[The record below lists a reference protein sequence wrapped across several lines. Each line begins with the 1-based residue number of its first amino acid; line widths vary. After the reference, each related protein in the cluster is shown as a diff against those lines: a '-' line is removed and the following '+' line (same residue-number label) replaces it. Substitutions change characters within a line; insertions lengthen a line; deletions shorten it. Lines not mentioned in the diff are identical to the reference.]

1 MAPGGTVGNTE
12 VVRELQEVRRG
23 RGLQADDLHGRVGP
37 RLCAASGITD
47 TDPPA
52 AVRRKLTLRLAEL
65 CGLLPSDLE
74 LAARVA
80 LGLHEDAEGQF
91 LDRRVE
97 WLATH
102 FDRDPKTA
110 RRRIDQAFRLL
121 SEHLDEHNSRN
132 DDTSEY
138 APDGWYIAS
147 MRAAVRM
154 DTDPPQLTEQR
165 TIVATVDSLDEIMVA
180 LAAPKDFDGTE
191 SQERIAAEMIYGGE
205 IVEEHHPTGS
215 YARFVL
221 RLPQPLSLGQRHEY
235 GIQFTS
241 YPRSLMR
248 PFYVLTS
255 LRRCDHFTAS
265 IRFGSKHTP
274 DAVWRV
280 SGVPPR
286 ALDDF
291 TPTDNL
297 ITVDRVGD
305 VSVEFHELRPG
316 LSYGAQWIMRR
327 DTRASGD

>member
-1 MAPGGTVGNTE
+1 MSNPDII
-12 VVRELQEVRRG
+12 RELQEVRRG
-23 RGLQADDLHGRVGP
+23 RGLQADDLHGRVGL
-37 RLCAASGITD
+37 RLRVACGITD
-47 TDPPA
+47 IDPPA
-52 AVRRKLTLRLAEL
+52 VVRRKLTLHLAEL
-65 CGLLPSDLE
+65 CGLLPSDLQ
-74 LAARVA
+74 LAAHVA

-121 SEHLDEHNSRN
+121 SEHLDEHNNRDN
-132 DDTSEY
+132 DTSEY

-154 DTDPPQLTEQR
+154 DTDPPRLTEER
-165 TIVATVDSLDEIMVA
+165 TIVATVDSLDEIVVA
-180 LAAPKDFDGTE
+180 LAAPKDFDDTE
-191 SQERIAAEMIYGGE
+191 SHRHIAAEIIYGGE
-205 IVEEHHPTGS
+205 IIEEHNPTGS

-241 YPRSLMR
+241 YSRSLMR

-255 LRRCDHFTAS
+255 LRRCDHFTA
-265 IRFGSKHTP
+265 RVHFGSKHTL

-286 ALDDF
+286 ALDNSAPIED
-291 TPTDNL
+291 L
-297 ITVDRVGD
+297 ITIDRVGD
-305 VSVEFHELRPG
+305 VSVEFHELKQG
-316 LSYGAQWIMRR
+316 LSYGVQW
-327 DTRASGD
+327 TT

>member
-1 MAPGGTVGNTE
+1 MSNPDI
-12 VVRELQEVRRG
+12 VRELQEVRRG
-23 RGLQADDLHGRVGP
+23 RGIQADDLHTRVGSHL
-37 RLCAASGITD
+37 RAASGITD
-47 TDPPA
+47 TDTSA
-52 AVRRKLTLRLAEL
+52 VVRRKLTLRLAEL
-65 CGLLPSDLE
+65 CGLLPSDLQ

-80 LGLHEDAEGQF
+80 FSLHEEAEGQF

-97 WLATH
+97 WLATY

-121 SEHLDEHNSRN
+121 SEHVDEGNSRD

-147 MRAAVRM
+147 MRAALRM
-154 DTDPPQLTEQR
+154 DTDPPQLTEER
-165 TIVATVDSLDEIMVA
+165 TIVATVDSLDEIVVA
-180 LAAPKDFDGTE
+180 LAAPKDFDRTE
-191 SQERIAAEMIYGGE
+191 SHDRIAAEIVYGGE
-205 IVEEHHPTGS
+205 IVEEHHPSGG

-221 RLPQPLSLGQRHEY
+221 RLPQPLNVGQRHEY

-241 YPRSLMR
+241 YSRSLML

-255 LRRCDHFTAS
+255 LRRCDHFTAR
-265 IRFGSKHTP
+265 IRFGHKHTP
-274 DAVWRV
+274 GTVWRV

-291 TPTDNL
+291 TPTDDL

-305 VSVEFHELRPG
+305 VSVEFHELKPG
-316 LSYGAQWIMRR
+316 LSYGVQWHW
-327 DTRASGD
+327 